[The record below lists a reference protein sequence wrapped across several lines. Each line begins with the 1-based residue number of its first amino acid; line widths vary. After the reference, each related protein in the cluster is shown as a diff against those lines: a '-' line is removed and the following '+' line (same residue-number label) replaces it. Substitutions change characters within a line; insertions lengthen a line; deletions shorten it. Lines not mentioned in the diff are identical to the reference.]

1 MSHSTPL
8 QQLTVSY
15 GAGSAL
21 VDAPKPPAGPGG
33 PLTLYGD
40 GISHPRDLDGVKR
53 DNPCDAWRTMRG
65 TCVHGAERWV
75 YVRCKKRTCD
85 GCAKVRQWQFS
96 SRIANGIRQYGVDN
110 SRVGIRYQ
118 AALIVCTYA
127 EPEAADPAFKV
138 TAVRRENGFIKWL
151 RVEQKK
157 LGNPDMQYAKT
168 WEIQPGTGRLH
179 TNIIVGP
186 WVHMPN
192 GHAKVYARW
201 GARISL
207 NWVHDDRQVA
217 AEATKARSPDGLS
230 TYLTKIEQM
239 VPAAWHRAI
248 SFSKGWPKLAADPPE
263 RVGEIVWTPESMIE
277 PGEIARF
284 QLGQISGWWAEERE
298 GSGEFIDQLHPEWC
312 RCFDFKPPEP
322 LTVNT
327 ATPIIP
333 GGV

>member
-15 GAGSAL
+15 GAGAAL
-21 VDAPKPPAGPGG
+21 VDAPTPPAEPGG

-40 GISHPRDLDGVKR
+40 GISHPRSLDGVKR

-65 TCVHGAERWV
+65 TCVHGAERWL
-75 YVRCKKRTCD
+75 YVRCKKRTCE
-85 GCAKVRQWQFS
+85 GCAKVRQWEFA
-96 SRIANGIRQYGVDN
+96 SRIANGIRQYG
-110 SRVGIRYQ
+110 
-118 AALIVCTYA
+118 AAHSALMVCTYA
-127 EPEAADPAFKV
+127 EPESSEPGFKP

-151 RVEQKK
+151 RAEQTK

-186 WVHMPN
+186 WVFMS
-192 GHAKVYARW
+192 HAKIYKRW
-201 GARISL
+201 GARVSIER
-207 NWVHDDRQVA
+207 VKDDAAVA

-239 VPAAWHRAI
+239 VPSAWHRAI

-263 RVGEIVWTPESMIE
+263 RVGDIVWTPESMIE

-284 QLGQISGWWAEERE
+284 QLGQITGWWAEERE

-322 LTVNT
+322 LTVNP

-333 GGV
+333 GGVSLHQ